1 MLARILAF
9 GDFGDLQGDSEDMG
23 QKSLTEKQRFAAKSP
38 HQALNGSP
46 AQFFGKADR
55 SLLYAPDQHAPVFQ
69 SK

>member
-9 GDFGDLQGDSEDMG
+9 CDFRDLKGHSQDMG

-55 SLLYAPDQHAPVFQ
+55 SLLYAPGQHASLFQ